1 MGLPVLFLEN
11 RFSAGPGD
19 VIINKNVR
27 GKCYCVAAG
36 NYRSATLFPIH
47 KLFPPTV
54 AQKIKEC

>member
-11 RFSAGPGD
+11 WFSAGPGD

-36 NYRSATLFPIH
+36 KYRSATPFLIH
-47 KLFPPTV
+47 KLFP
-54 AQKIKEC
+54 QRLRRK